1 MSNIQILNKETLS
14 DKKYPLKYVT
24 FEKPDADGVFHT
36 IEKEVYFRPDAVAVL
51 LVDDERKKLLFG
63 KQFRLPAF
71 LNGSDSG
78 YLVEVCAGLIDDGEN
93 PEDTA
98 HREVGE
104 EMGYAITDLERVA
117 TAYSS
122 PGGITEMIYYF
133 TAQYSLESKTGEG
146 GGLKEEGEHIEL
158 LEMSFDEA
166 REKLLQGWFREA
178 KTIMLLQYF
187 FMNLKEK

>member
-14 DKKYPLKYVT
+14 HKKYPLKYIT
-24 FEKPDADGVFHT
+24 FENPDADGVFHT
-36 IEKEVYFRPDAVAVL
+36 VGKEVYFRPDAIAVL
-51 LVDDERKKLLFG
+51 LIDDERKKLLLG

-78 YLVEVCAGLIDDGEN
+78 YLVEVCAGLIDAGEN

-104 EMGYAITDLERVA
+104 EMGYAITNLERVA

-122 PGGITEMIYYF
+122 PGCITEMIYYF
-133 TAQYSLESKTGEG
+133 TARYRLQSKTGDG

-158 LEMSFDEA
+158 VEMSFDEA

-178 KTIMLLQYF
+178 NTIMLLQYF
-187 FMNLKEK
+187 FMNL